1 MLNLSGAAINMS
13 SSEPTQTTER
23 TIMADARREY
33 KPYRDQI
40 TRALSA
46 DVSERCYYILR
57 WKKLTTGTALYKLI
71 EEAVE
76 QAWGGEYDAAEHIHV
91 PKE

>member
-23 TIMADARREY
+23 TLMVDARREY

-57 WKKLTTGTALYKLI
+57 WKKLTSGTALYKLI
-71 EEAVE
+71 EQAVE
-76 QAWGGEYDAAEHIHV
+76 QAWGGEYDATEHIHV

>member
-1 MLNLSGAAINMS
+1 MV
-13 SSEPTQTTER
+13 
-23 TIMADARREY
+23 DARREY
-33 KPYRDQI
+33 KPSRNEI

-57 WKKLTTGTALYKLI
+57 WKKLTSGTALYKLI
-71 EEAVE
+71 EQAVE
-76 QAWGGEYDAAEHIHV
+76 QAWGGEYDATEHIHV

>member
-1 MLNLSGAAINMS
+1 MV
-13 SSEPTQTTER
+13 
-23 TIMADARREY
+23 DARREY

-57 WKKLTTGTALYKLI
+57 WKKLTSGTALYKLI

-76 QAWGGEYDAAEHIHV
+76 QAWGDEYDAAEHIQV
-91 PKE
+91 PKD

>member
-1 MLNLSGAAINMS
+1 
-13 SSEPTQTTER
+13 
-23 TIMADARREY
+23 MADARREY

-76 QAWGGEYDAAEHIHV
+76 QAWGDDYDAAEHIQV

>member
-1 MLNLSGAAINMS
+1 
-13 SSEPTQTTER
+13 
-23 TIMADARREY
+23 MADARREY

-71 EEAVE
+71 EDAVD
-76 QAWGGEYDAAEHIHV
+76 QAWGDEYDSAEHIHL
-91 PKE
+91 PKQ

>member
-13 SSEPTQTTER
+13 SSAPTQTTER
-23 TIMADARREY
+23 IIMADARREY

-57 WKKLTTGTALYKLI
+57 WKKLTSGTALYKLI
-71 EEAVE
+71 EQAVE
-76 QAWGGEYDAAEHIHV
+76 QAWGGEYDATEHIHV

>member
-1 MLNLSGAAINMS
+1 
-13 SSEPTQTTER
+13 
-23 TIMADARREY
+23 MADARREY

-76 QAWGGEYDAAEHIHV
+76 EVWGNEYDSAEHIHL
-91 PKE
+91 PKQ